1 MFVFQS
7 KQLDSSIGSDSNNA
21 SISLQ
26 ELQIQKDSLLAEIK
40 KSGEIIPWEQAL
52 EDTSQSG
59 TDDSK
64 TDKEPKQVK
73 TENEEII
80 DESEKKK
87 IEVNIESKTTES
99 AGEIEQTE
107 TNQIETSTSS
117 LNVTSN
123 VNCVKRSEFGT
134 PILNSTSPY
143 IRLPNADNFMK
154 GVSPVIDFEN
164 LPNSTGK
171 YEQMTGVLQKVRN
184 TLKNLQKSKT

>member
-64 TDKEPKQVK
+64 TDKECKQVK
-73 TENEEII
+73 TENEDII
-80 DESEKKK
+80 GESEKQK
-87 IEVNIESKTTES
+87 IEVNIESKSTES
-99 AGEIEQTE
+99 ALEIEKTE
-107 TNQIETSTSS
+107 TNQMD
-117 LNVTSN
+117 TSN
-123 VNCVKRSEFGT
+123 VNCVKCSEFGT

-143 IRLPNADNFMK
+143 MRLPNADNFMK